1 MGVTLRMKT
10 VSRWVKMVM
19 VIVLATVLVA
29 CGSANTVPNAV
40 VKKAIALQATQTQQQ
55 ISDQLRLSSSPKV
68 QIDRFKVNDQSP
80 VNIQGFPSYKV
91 KGTYDFTLKLPK
103 QQVNQKDNPFEV
115 YVQRQ
120 GAGKTTSWWFAQQQE
135 IEDELD
141 WVTQAIQ

>member
-1 MGVTLRMKT
+1 M
-10 VSRWVKMVM
+10 SRWVKMVM

>member
-1 MGVTLRMKT
+1 M
-10 VSRWVKMVM
+10 SRWVKMVM

-40 VKKAIALQATQTQQQ
+40 VKKAIALQTTQTQQQ

-80 VNIQGFPSYKV
+80 INIQGFPSYKV

>member
-1 MGVTLRMKT
+1 MKT

-40 VKKAIALQATQTQQQ
+40 VKKAIALQTTQTQQQ

-80 VNIQGFPSYKV
+80 INIQGFPSYKV

>member
-1 MGVTLRMKT
+1 
-10 VSRWVKMVM
+10 M

-40 VKKAIALQATQTQQQ
+40 VKKAIALQTTQTQQQ

-80 VNIQGFPSYKV
+80 INIQGFPSYKV

>member
-1 MGVTLRMKT
+1 MT

-19 VIVLATVLVA
+19 AIVLATVLVA
-29 CGSANTVPNAV
+29 CGSASTVPNSV
-40 VKKAIALQATQTQQQ
+40 LKKAIALQVTQTEQQ
-55 ISDQLRLSSSPKV
+55 ISNQLRLASSPQV
-68 QIDRFKVNDQSP
+68 QIDRFKVSDQNQ
-80 VNIQGFPSYKV
+80 VNIQGFPSYQV

-103 QQVNQKDNPFEV
+103 QKVTQQGNPFEV

-120 GAGKTTSWWFAQQQE
+120 GTGKTTTWWLAQQQE